1 MNTFLAGLAG
11 VVGLVL
17 AGPAPTQHPKHPLP
31 PPAGLLFVR
40 VVAPE
45 NEPVQFFPVGPTGQA
60 VAADAVV
67 GLRPGYVYRVQIGQA
82 KPDGPDHARP
92 LYPTFE
98 VRGTLRLVAKDT
110 AIRNPVV
117 VRFSDEDL
125 RKAHAGTIITRY
137 YYLENPDTALP
148 VQGDAEEIVE
158 FNADSDESACEEA
171 RSRGRLLLI
180 VRLGGRQVSAEELAA
195 VAVPG
200 TVLMP
205 GQGGLGQAARP
216 PVLPYNQFLWYDPI
230 AGPLFTLEECFHD
243 GGDGGQKLGIRADGQ
258 LSGLE
263 PADAA
268 IEYTVPGC
276 PPAVCESTRVPIC
289 APRFAAVR
297 VETVPVGFHTPNPL
311 MAVQNQKV
319 ELVLRSTIP
328 TDQVEASKTP
338 VQMVGSK
345 RPTEVVNGIFP
356 IQIDVS
362 KTVVIIGMLQGVLE
376 VGQAIASE
384 DVTVYACHKLML
396 IKWVDP
402 PTGHRVGDEVT
413 FYLRFANNGTQP
425 LTNVAIS
432 DSLSPRL
439 EYVPGSARASREAAF
454 TVTPNEAGSS
464 VLRWEITGE
473 LQPGQTGV
481 VAFRARIR

>member
-11 VVGLVL
+11 IIGLL
-17 AGPAPTQHPKHPLP
+17 MSGPAPTHHAKQPLP

-40 VVAPE
+40 VVAPP
-45 NEPVQFFPVGPTGQA
+45 NEPVQFFPSGPTGQA

-67 GLRPGYVYRVQIGQA
+67 GLRPGYVYRVQLGQSL
-82 KPDGPDHARP
+82 PNGPDDARP

-98 VRGTLRLVAKDT
+98 VRGTLRLFAKDA

-117 VRFSDEDL
+117 VRFTAEDFQ
-125 RKAHAGTIITRY
+125 KARGGTIITRY
-137 YYLENPDTALP
+137 YYLENPDLALP

-158 FNADSDESACEEA
+158 SNANDEETACDEA
-171 RSRGRLLLI
+171 RSRGRLVLV
-180 VRLGGRQVSAEELAA
+180 VRLGGRHVSPAELSA
-195 VAVPG
+195 VSVPG

-205 GQGGLGQAARP
+205 GQAGLPQAASP
-216 PVLPYNQFLWYDPI
+216 PILPFNNFLWHDPI
-230 AGPLFTLEECFHD
+230 AGPLFSLEECFHD

-258 LSGLE
+258 LSGLD

-297 VETVPVGFHTPNPL
+297 VEVSPVGFHTPNPL

-328 TDQVEASKTP
+328 TDQLEASKTP
-338 VQMVGSK
+338 VQFVGSK
-345 RPTEVVNGIFP
+345 RPSEVVNGIAP
-356 IQIDVS
+356 IQVDVS
-362 KTVVIIGMLQGVLE
+362 KTVTIIAMLQGVLE
-376 VGQAIASE
+376 VGQALAAE
-384 DVTVYACHKLML
+384 DVTVYPCNKLML
-396 IKWVDP
+396 IKWVNP
-402 PTGHRVGDEVT
+402 PTGHRIGDEVT

-439 EYVPGSARASREAAF
+439 EYVPGTARASREAAF
-454 TVTPNEAGSS
+454 TVTPNEVGSS

-473 LQPGQTGV
+473 VQPGQSGV